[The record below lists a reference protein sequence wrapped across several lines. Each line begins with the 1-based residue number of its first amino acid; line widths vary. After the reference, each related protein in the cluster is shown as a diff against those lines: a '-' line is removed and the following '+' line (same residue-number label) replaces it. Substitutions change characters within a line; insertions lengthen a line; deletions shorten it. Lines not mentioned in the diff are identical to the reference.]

1 MKKIDQD
8 RLLEVKRILE
18 ENPLKFPV
26 ATVSRE
32 LNENTSRVSTYL
44 KGTKPMPDKFYV
56 AFMERFGNN
65 IIPKAEQPENVVIKQ
80 EINLTNELVESNKL
94 LAQANNI
101 YAQSNLKLAENMER
115 LTKMAENMERL
126 TKMAESKSDSDS
138 KNLVAVETMKHNLLE
153 LLSKLHTKGVK
164 YQSNEEA
171 ISELNTLFAEIES
184 R

>member
-8 RLLEVKRILE
+8 RLLEVKRILAS
-18 ENPLKFPV
+18 NPLKFPV

-56 AFMERFGNN
+56 AFMERFGSN

-115 LTKMAENMERL
+115 LTKMAE
-126 TKMAESKSDSDS
+126 SKSDSDS
-138 KNLVAVETMKHNLLE
+138 KSLVAVETMKHNLLE
-153 LLSKLHTKGVK
+153 LLSRLHSSGVK
-164 YQSNEEA
+164 YQSSPEG
-171 ISELNTLFAEIES
+171 ISELNKLFADIEN